1 MVKTS
6 NYMNKLKINL
16 IFYEKILWG
25 SLREVP
31 ERSEGDGVN
40 LEYLYGCDNV
50 IVHAI

>member
-31 ERSEGDGVN
+31 ECNEGEGVG
-40 LEYLYGCDNV
+40 LSFAQPY
-50 IVHAI
+50 